1 MPHIRA
7 SRDADVATITAIYA
21 HHVLHSTGT
30 FETEPPS
37 ATDMATRR
45 ADVLGKGLPY
55 LVAEHDGQVLGF
67 AYCNWFK
74 PRPAYRYSAEDS
86 VYILDSARGLGL
98 GRLLLNALCEAAQAA
113 GVRKMLAVVG
123 DSANA
128 GSIGLHRTC
137 GFTHAGTLR
146 SVGWK
151 FGTWLDVVL
160 MEKPLGEGDA
170 SPPAAP

>member
-1 MPHIRA
+1 M
-7 SRDADVATITAIYA
+7 
-21 HHVLHSTGT
+21 
-30 FETEPPS
+30 
-37 ATDMATRR
+37 
-45 ADVLGKGLPY
+45 
-55 LVAEHDGQVLGF
+55 
-67 AYCNWFK
+67 
-74 PRPAYRYSAEDS
+74 
-86 VYILDSARGLGL
+86 YILDSARGQGL
-98 GRLLLNALCEAAQAA
+98 GRLLLSALCEAAQAA